1 MSTWVGCPSPPV
13 DIGDVMLCGI
23 PLADIDN
30 ATCGNY
36 SGSESYIVDCKLLTQ
51 VASQLVTV

>member
-1 MSTWVGCPSPPV
+1 MQVVPESVNGSDVNMGCASPPV

-30 ATCGNY
+30 AMCGNC
-36 SGSESYIVDCKLLTQ
+36 SGSERLYG
-51 VASQLVTV
+51 